1 MKDQEIIERLQTR
14 LEDIMIDLSHGEEW
28 WTPLEIK
35 QMEMDAIRLR
45 TALEILEH
53 LKRD

>member
-1 MKDQEIIERLQTR
+1 MKDQEIIEQLQTR
-14 LEDIMIDLSHGEEW
+14 LKDLMIDLSYGEEW

-35 QMEMDAIRLR
+35 QMEMDAMRLR